1 MATDK
6 SKLDTL
12 KYAAGEKLVISMAQ
26 RPLDVL
32 NRALGSSVLVGL
44 KGGRELRGKLSG
56 FDVHVNIVLEEAEE
70 IQGGEASKRYGTMV
84 IRGDSVVFISP
95 AE

>member
-1 MATDK
+1 M
-6 SKLDTL
+6 
-12 KYAAGEKLVISMAQ
+12 
-26 RPLDVL
+26 L

-44 KGGRELRGKLSG
+44 KGGREFRGKLSG
-56 FDVHVNIVLEEAEE
+56 FDIHINLVLEETEE
-70 IQGGEASKRYGTMV
+70 IQGSEAAKRYGTMV

>member
-1 MATDK
+1 MQLAQ
-6 SKLDTL
+6 KLM
-12 KYAAGEKLVISMAQ
+12 IFMAQ

-44 KGGRELRGKLSG
+44 KGGREFRGKLSG
-56 FDVHVNIVLEEAEE
+56 FDMHLNLVLEETDE
-70 IQGGEASKRYGTMV
+70 IHGNETVKRYGTMV
-84 IRGDSVVFISP
+84 IRGDSVIFISP

>member
-1 MATDK
+1 
-6 SKLDTL
+6 
-12 KYAAGEKLVISMAQ
+12 VISMAQ

-70 IQGGEASKRYGTMV
+70 IQGGEASKRYGTMI

>member
-1 MATDK
+1 MM
-6 SKLDTL
+6 
-12 KYAAGEKLVISMAQ
+12 IFMAQ

-56 FDVHVNIVLEEAEE
+56 FDMHVNIVLEEAEE
-70 IQGGEASKRYGTMV
+70 IHGGEASKRYGIMV

-95 AE
+95 AG

>member
-1 MATDK
+1 MIFMST
-6 SKLDTL
+6 
-12 KYAAGEKLVISMAQ
+12 Q

-32 NRALGSSVLVGL
+32 NRALGSSVLVSL

-56 FDVHVNIVLEEAEE
+56 FDVHVNLVLEDAEE
-70 IQGGEASKRYGTMV
+70 LHGSESVKRYGTMI

-95 AE
+95 AG

>member
-1 MATDK
+1 MILM
-6 SKLDTL
+6 S
-12 KYAAGEKLVISMAQ
+12 Q
-26 RPLDVL
+26 RPLDIL
-32 NRALGSSVLVGL
+32 NKALGASVLVGL

-70 IQGGEASKRYGTMV
+70 LQGGEATKRYGVMV

-95 AE
+95 AG

>member
-1 MATDK
+1 M
-6 SKLDTL
+6 L
-12 KYAAGEKLVISMAQ
+12 KYAASDKLMIFMAQ

-56 FDVHVNIVLEEAEE
+56 FDVHINLVLEDAED
-70 IQGGEASKRYGTMV
+70 IQGGEAAKRYGTMV

>member
-1 MATDK
+1 MQLAQ
-6 SKLDTL
+6 KLM
-12 KYAAGEKLVISMAQ
+12 IFMAQ

-44 KGGRELRGKLSG
+44 KGGREFRGKLSG
-56 FDVHVNIVLEEAEE
+56 FDIHINLVLEETDE
-70 IQGGEASKRYGTMV
+70 IHGNETVKRYGMMV
-84 IRGDSVVFISP
+84 IRGDSVIFISP

>member
-1 MATDK
+1 
-6 SKLDTL
+6 
-12 KYAAGEKLVISMAQ
+12 MAQ

-44 KGGRELRGKLSG
+44 KGGREFRGKLSG
-56 FDVHVNIVLEEAEE
+56 FDMHINLVLEETDE
-70 IQGGEASKRYGTMV
+70 IHGNETVKRYGMMI
-84 IRGDSVVFISP
+84 IRGDSVIFISP

>member
-1 MATDK
+1 MIFM
-6 SKLDTL
+6 
-12 KYAAGEKLVISMAQ
+12 GQ

-44 KGGRELRGKLSG
+44 KGGREFRGKLSG

-70 IQGGEASKRYGTMV
+70 VQSGEASKRYGTMV
-84 IRGDSVVFISP
+84 IRGDSLVFISP

>member
-1 MATDK
+1 
-6 SKLDTL
+6 
-12 KYAAGEKLVISMAQ
+12 MAQ

-44 KGGRELRGKLSG
+44 KGGRELRGKLAG

-70 IQGGEASKRYGTMV
+70 IQGGEATKRYGVMV

>member
-1 MATDK
+1 MIFM
-6 SKLDTL
+6 
-12 KYAAGEKLVISMAQ
+12 GQ

-44 KGGRELRGKLSG
+44 KGGRELRGRLSG

-70 IQGGEASKRYGTMV
+70 VQSGEASKRYGTMI

>member
-1 MATDK
+1 M
-6 SKLDTL
+6 
-12 KYAAGEKLVISMAQ
+12 IFMAQ

-44 KGGRELRGKLSG
+44 KGGRELRGKLNG
-56 FDVHVNIVLEEAEE
+56 FDVHVNLVLEDAED
-70 IQGGEASKRYGTMV
+70 IQGGEAAKRYGTMV

>member
-1 MATDK
+1 
-6 SKLDTL
+6 
-12 KYAAGEKLVISMAQ
+12 MAQ

-32 NRALGSSVLVGL
+32 NRALGSPVLVGL
-44 KGGRELRGKLSG
+44 KGGRELRGKLIG

-84 IRGDSVVFISP
+84 IRGDNVVFISP
-95 AE
+95 AG